1 MSMQRIVGEA
11 EQHQTKIQELETE
24 WQALLIRL
32 DFLVERFKD
41 LAPGAAASWIRLE
54 FERGIKDN
62 AEQIQELGVA
72 GVKVIKLD
80 MGRLI
85 NDLPGLCH
93 ELLQD
98 RSSWAHHENESP
110 ARSNI
115 QKEFFFDRVFR
126 DLISTA
132 GSALESHNLL
142 ENRGPHS
149 YWQRGKG
156 GWRYAMNPSLG
167 PVAPDLCDEYMKGLH
182 RLREIK
188 LQHAFEKKG
197 LAEAHAKS
205 LWETA

>member
-1 MSMQRIVGEA
+1 MSTQQIVDEA
-11 EQHQTKIQELETE
+11 EQHQTRIQELETE
-24 WQALLIRL
+24 WQALLIRM

-41 LAPGAAASWIRLE
+41 LAPGAAASWIGLE

-72 GVKVIKLD
+72 GVKIIKRD
-80 MGRLI
+80 MGRLV
-85 NDLPGLCH
+85 NDLPGICH
-93 ELLQD
+93 ELLHE
-98 RSSWAHHENESP
+98 RSSWAHYETELP
-110 ARSNI
+110 ARSNG

-132 GSALESHNLL
+132 GAVLDSHNLL

-149 YWQRGKG
+149 YWQRGKE
-156 GWRYAMNPSLG
+156 GWRYAMNPSMG

-188 LQHAFEKKG
+188 RQHAFEKKG
-197 LAEAHAKS
+197 LAEARAKS